1 MTNYHIAMRKFQ
13 LIIMMFL
20 VVGVAKAQRT
30 FSVYGI
36 GFYNLENLFDTT
48 HDEGKNDYEFLPE
61 GTYKWNEMKYSNKIH
76 NMSTVLAEMGTDVL
90 PDVGCAVIGVSE
102 VENAHCLTDLV
113 GQPALKARNFR
124 FEHIEG
130 PDQRGI
136 DCALLYNPSLFQVT
150 DRRLVEYSY
159 DLPADSGKQTR
170 GFLTVSG
177 RLAGEDVAFIVCHW
191 PSRRAASYYREV
203 AGRQVR
209 LVKDSILKANPATK
223 VFVMGDLN
231 DNPTNKSVYEALG
244 AKAKA
249 IEVAEGEMF
258 NPWHEFLTQKGVGTL
273 RWDGKWDL
281 FDQII
286 ITPNLVGKK
295 GDKNYEQLTYW
306 KAQIFQRDYLL
317 QTEGKYK
324 GNPKR
329 TTAGGVWLNGYSD
342 HLPVVA
348 YFVKQQK

>member
-1 MTNYHIAMRKFQ
+1 MKENNIPFGKSYI
-13 LIIMMFL
+13 L
-20 VVGVAKAQRT
+20 GVS
-30 FSVYGI
+30 F
-36 GFYNLENLFDTT
+36 
-48 HDEGKNDYEFLPE
+48 
-61 GTYKWNEMKYSNKIH
+61 
-76 NMSTVLAEMGTDVL
+76 VLAAFVMGLMLV
-90 PDVGCAVIGVSE
+90 CAVR
-102 VENAHCLTDLV
+102 T
-113 GQPALKARNFR
+113 LK
-124 FEHIEG
+124 
-130 PDQRGI
+130 
-136 DCALLYNPSLFQVT
+136 
-150 DRRLVEYSY
+150 SY
-159 DLPADSGKQTR
+159 DDTVKVRGLCEKEVPADSGKQTR